1 MICAWSLLQTGESG
15 DILRVMKRT
24 FNTLTEQE
32 ALHAAVFVEERN
44 AEIYHRFAE
53 MFVEFRDEDSLAIA
67 SVFWDMAAEERHHST
82 LLQNRY
88 SELFGQ
94 QPCSLTDDDIYE
106 FIEIPRLEDADVF
119 SAATAQ
125 DHRTPKERA
134 LQVGLIAEVGA
145 SKFYTGLIE
154 ACKDPRLKRLYT
166 ELADFEGEHVAF
178 LERKLAEASR
188 QGAGSS

>member
-1 MICAWSLLQTGESG
+1 
-15 DILRVMKRT
+15 MKRT

-53 MFVEFRDEDSLAIA
+53 MFVEFRDEESLAIA
-67 SVFWDMAAEERHHST
+67 SVFWDMAAEERHHSS
-82 LLQNRY
+82 LLQSRY
-88 SELFGQ
+88 TELYGQ
-94 QPCSLTDDDIYE
+94 QPCALTDDDIYE

-119 SAATAQ
+119 GAPNAA

-134 LQVGLIAEVGA
+134 LQIGLMAEMGA
-145 SKFYTGLIE
+145 KKFYTGMLE
-154 ACKDPRLKRLYT
+154 NVKDPRLKRLYT

>member
-1 MICAWSLLQTGESG
+1 
-15 DILRVMKRT
+15 MKRT
-24 FNTLTEQE
+24 FQSLTEQE

-88 SELFGQ
+88 QELFGQ
-94 QPCSLTDDDIYE
+94 QPCALTDDDIYE
-106 FIEIPRLEDADVF
+106 FIEIPRLEDADIFNGV
-119 SAATAQ
+119 TAH

-134 LQVGLIAEVGA
+134 LQVGLTAELGA
-145 SKFYTGLIE
+145 RKFYQELLETS
-154 ACKDPRLKRLYT
+154 KDPRQKRLIA

>member
-1 MICAWSLLQTGESG
+1 
-15 DILRVMKRT
+15 MKRT
-24 FNTLTEQE
+24 FNTLKEQE

-67 SVFWDMAAEERHHST
+67 SVFWDMAAEERHHSS
-82 LLQNRY
+82 LLQSRY
-88 SELFGQ
+88 TELFGQ
-94 QPCSLTDDDIYE
+94 QPCALTDDDIYE

-119 SAATAQ
+119 GVPNPA

-134 LQVGLIAEVGA
+134 LQIALTAEMGA
-145 SKFYTGLIE
+145 KKFYTGMVE
-154 ACKDPRLKRLYT
+154 NTRDPRLKRLYT

>member
-1 MICAWSLLQTGESG
+1 
-15 DILRVMKRT
+15 MKRT
-24 FNTLTEQE
+24 FNTLTVQE
-32 ALHAAVFVEERN
+32 ALHAAIFVEERN

-82 LLQNRY
+82 LLQHRY
-88 SELFGQ
+88 GELFGQ
-94 QPCSLTDDDIYE
+94 QPCALTDDDIYE

-119 SAATAQ
+119 SGATAL
-125 DHRTPKERA
+125 DHRSPKERA
-134 LQVGLIAEVGA
+134 LQVGLIAELSA
-145 SKFYTGLIE
+145 QKFYAGLLE
-154 ACKDPRLKRLYT
+154 NCQDPGQKRLFT

-188 QGAGSS
+188 QGTGSS

>member
-1 MICAWSLLQTGESG
+1 
-15 DILRVMKRT
+15 MKRT

-32 ALHAAVFVEERN
+32 ALHAAVFIEERN

-88 SELFGQ
+88 HELFGQ
-94 QPCSLTDDDIYE
+94 QPCALTDDDIYE
-106 FIEIPRLEDADVF
+106 FVEIPRLEDADVF
-119 SAATAQ
+119 SGVTAQ

-134 LQVGLIAEVGA
+134 LQVGLTAEVGA
-145 SKFYTGLIE
+145 KKFYTDIIE
-154 ACKDPRLKRLYT
+154 TCKDPRLKRLYT

>member
-1 MICAWSLLQTGESG
+1 M
-15 DILRVMKRT
+15 MKRT
-24 FNTLTEQE
+24 FNALTEQE

-53 MFVEFRDEDSLAIA
+53 MFVEFRDDDSLAIA

-94 QPCSLTDDDIYE
+94 RPCALTDDDIYE
-106 FIEIPRLEDADVF
+106 FVEIPRLEDADVF
-119 SAATAQ
+119 SGVTAQ

-134 LQVGLIAEVGA
+134 LHVGLTAEVGA
-145 SKFYTGLIE
+145 KKFYTGLIE

-178 LERKLAEASR
+178 LERKIAEASR

>member
-1 MICAWSLLQTGESG
+1 
-15 DILRVMKRT
+15 MKRT
-24 FNTLTEQE
+24 FNSLTEQE

-53 MFVEFRDEDSLAIA
+53 MFVEFRDDDSLAIA

-88 SELFGQ
+88 QELFGT
-94 QPCSLTDDDIYE
+94 QPCALTDDDIYE

-119 SAATAQ
+119 STATAQ
-125 DHRTPKERA
+125 DHRSPKERA
-134 LQVGLIAEVGA
+134 LQVGLTSEIGA
-145 SKFYTGLIE
+145 RKFYNDLISS
-154 ACKDPRLKRLYT
+154 CKDPRQTRLFT

-178 LERKLAEASR
+178 LERKLADASR
-188 QGAGSS
+188 QGTESS

>member
-1 MICAWSLLQTGESG
+1 
-15 DILRVMKRT
+15 VKRT
-24 FNTLTEQE
+24 FNSLTDQE

-53 MFVEFRDEDSLAIA
+53 MFVEFRDEESLAIA

-82 LLQNRY
+82 LLQHRY
-88 SELFGQ
+88 QELFGT
-94 QPCSLTDDDIYE
+94 QPCALTDDDIYE

-119 SAATAQ
+119 NSASAQ
-125 DHRTPKERA
+125 DCRTPKERA
-134 LQVGLIAEVGA
+134 LQVGLTAELA
-145 SKFYTGLIE
+145 AKKFYNHLI
-154 ACKDPRLKRLYT
+154 ATCRDPRQKRLYN

-178 LERKLAEASR
+178 LERKLADASR